1 MPTEDLWAKA
11 REFRRVAAGCGDLV
25 VYQALLDLA
34 EAYEALA
41 EEEEPEAVSAAGQ
54 KPPPN

>member
-34 EAYEALA
+34 EAYEAMA
-41 EEEEPEAVSAAGQ
+41 EEEGLETISAAGR
-54 KPPPN
+54 KPPAN